1 MVLYLNN
8 KNFLQVSKILF
19 TLLLFTTSCQ
29 LDQSL
34 DNIRGKLFES
44 EEGKAIVKSDEETV
58 DEKVLEKKVKVD
70 KKIKKKELK
79 ENQLFIPDKI
89 EDDKRILDFI
99 KSDSKKKK
107 MKTHFL
113 LKIKLKMIKEF

>member
-99 KSDSKKKK
+99 KSGSKKRK
-107 MKTHFL
+107 
-113 LKIKLKMIKEF
+113 

>member
-1 MVLYLNN
+1 M
-8 KNFLQVSKILF
+8 
-19 TLLLFTTSCQ
+19 FTTSCQ

-44 EEGKAIVKSDEETV
+44 EERKAIVKSDEETV

-99 KSDSKKKK
+99 KLDSKKRK
-107 MKTHFL
+107 
-113 LKIKLKMIKEF
+113 